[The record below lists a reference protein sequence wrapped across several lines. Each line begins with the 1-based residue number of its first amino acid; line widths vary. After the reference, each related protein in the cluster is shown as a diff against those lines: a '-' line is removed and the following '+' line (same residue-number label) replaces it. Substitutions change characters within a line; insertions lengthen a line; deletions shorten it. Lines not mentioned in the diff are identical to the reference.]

1 MRINDLFL
9 PSPEFVPSGASSESE
24 EEDESASPSPSAS
37 SASPSP
43 PPKRKKTVTST
54 PSTPKA
60 CGTPTR
66 LSATTKNKLASFSM
80 DDSVVEDGDETEAS
94 GAGAGDK
101 NSTDASWEHLS
112 LPFLKPGRIRD
123 AEMRR
128 EDDPEYDART
138 LHVPSDFLAK
148 CSPGMRQWW
157 QLKSKNN
164 DSILFFKV
172 GKFYELYHM
181 DAVVGVTELGL
192 VYMKGNFAHSGF
204 PEIGYGRYANRL
216 VEKGYKVSSLTDVD
230 FASGYYSKKASRK

>member
-1 MRINDLFL
+1 
-9 PSPEFVPSGASSESE
+9 
-24 EEDESASPSPSAS
+24 
-37 SASPSP
+37 
-43 PPKRKKTVTST
+43 
-54 PSTPKA
+54 
-60 CGTPTR
+60 
-66 LSATTKNKLASFSM
+66 M
-80 DDSVVEDGDETEAS
+80 DDSVAGDAEDGETGTTGTGDGS
-94 GAGAGDK
+94 AGA
-101 NSTDASWEHLS
+101 ASWEHLS
-112 LPFLKPGRIRD
+112 LPFLRPGRLRD

-128 EDDPEYDART
+128 EDNPEYDPRT

-157 QLKSKNN
+157 QLKSQHY

-216 VEKGYKVSSLTDVD
+216 VEKGYKVS
-230 FASGYYSKKASRK
+230 